1 MSTETLQINLA
12 QKIFS
17 IWDEKLLQ
25 KINNLINSDIVG
37 YTTDGKPLT
46 AEQYRKEIDLAI
58 EELES
63 GKDKGLTTDEVR
75 KNIMNAFNLE

>member
-1 MSTETLQINLA
+1 MSTETLQISLA

-25 KINNLINSDIVG
+25 KINNLINSDIVA
-37 YTTDGKPLT
+37 YTTEGKPLT
-46 AEQYRKEIDLAI
+46 AEQYKKEIDVAI
-58 EELES
+58 EEMES